1 MKKNIDAA
9 IKPTIKAQPISTPN
23 RSKASMPPTSTVAKS
38 AKGGSMPKASPAAKA
53 TMGAT
58 TQRGGK
64 SMLIPITN
72 AKAGNTM
79 RVLGAN
85 QNMKEAIEVKEN
97 KGKKVK

>member
-1 MKKNIDAA
+1 MKKNIDSA
-9 IKPTIKAQPISTPN
+9 IKPASKTQPISTPN
-23 RSKASMPPTSTVAKS
+23 RSKASMPPASTVAKS

-64 SMLIPITN
+64 SMLIPLTN

-85 QNMKEAIEVKEN
+85 ANMNEALEV